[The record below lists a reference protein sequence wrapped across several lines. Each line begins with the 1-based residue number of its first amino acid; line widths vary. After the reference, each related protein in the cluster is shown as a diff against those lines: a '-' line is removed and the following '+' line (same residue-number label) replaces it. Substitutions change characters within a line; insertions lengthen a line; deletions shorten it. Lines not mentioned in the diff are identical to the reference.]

1 MALHVVRL
9 TVLLTVFA
17 CSVSLQAQVGSSIQ
31 GKVTNTSGAV
41 IPGVQVSIKDL
52 TSNDVRLVVTN
63 TAGGFSASY
72 LRPGPYQ
79 LKASKPGFAT
89 VTINTTLGIGAQ
101 RVVDLRLPREGEG
114 SSPAAAS
121 VASSV

>member
-63 TAGGFSASY
+63 TSGGQCVLSAAWSLSTESFEAWFRHGYDKHDPRYWSAAGR
-72 LRPGPYQ
+72 RP
-79 LKASKPGFAT
+79 
-89 VTINTTLGIGAQ
+89 
-101 RVVDLRLPREGEG
+101 
-114 SSPAAAS
+114 
-121 VASSV
+121 